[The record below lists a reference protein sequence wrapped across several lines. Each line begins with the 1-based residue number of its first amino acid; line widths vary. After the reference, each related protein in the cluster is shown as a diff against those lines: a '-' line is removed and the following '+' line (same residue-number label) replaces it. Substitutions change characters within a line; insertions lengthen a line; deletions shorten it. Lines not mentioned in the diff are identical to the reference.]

1 MASTIE
7 PALIR
12 VAPLSELEEKRAVVV
27 AARDRPVVVF
37 YDEGQVR
44 AVDNRCPHMGFPLHR
59 GTVRDGLLT
68 CHWHEARFDLASGC
82 TFDLWADDVPAY
94 DTQIVNGIVY
104 IADRPRLA
112 EDAAYYGD
120 RLRHGLEH
128 GISLIQAKGLLGWR
142 RTGTDWRSLL
152 REIAVFGSR
161 HHDEWGEGMTLLAVV
176 GNLLPYLSHETAY
189 FAVLRASRQV
199 AADCS
204 DAVPHRR
211 REPLSRD
218 GHPREQLARWM
229 RHWVL
234 SRHRDGAER
243 VLLTA
248 LAVACTA
255 GGAGIRPDAVESS
268 EPRPGVAAEAGS
280 FGDGATGDLADIV
293 FTAASD
299 RTYSATGHVFDFANK
314 AFELLDVVG
323 WDLASEVLPLV
334 VPPLVSGRGA
344 EENAHWHHPIDVIG
358 PLRAVEQDLGSLLA
372 RDRDPAWKDGAEWQ
386 AVLLGDDPLAV
397 LDWLRTALAAG
408 AEPAELSRRVAWA
421 AAARLARFAMSN
433 EVGDWFNPRHTLNFA
448 NAVHQAVR
456 RSPTA
461 GVVRGI
467 FHAALSVYMDRF
479 LNVPAARLPQKL
491 DHLPRDAGELRQKL
505 LAALDRQAAV
515 DEAAALVLR
524 YLRLGHPPA
533 ELFDTLTLATV
544 REDLDFHALQALEA
558 GVQQFE
564 EWQGRPEGEQIL
576 VGVVRQLAAF
586 CPTPRADQQTATIAL
601 RLDRG
606 DHMYEDDAPVAPVA

>member
-1 MASTIE
+1 MA
-7 PALIR
+7 PAAEDSLIR
-12 VAPLSELEEKRAVVV
+12 VGPLAELERQSAVVV
-27 AARDRPVVVF
+27 SGRDRPIAVF
-37 YDEGQVR
+37 VHDGHVR

-59 GTVRDGLLT
+59 GTVHDGLLT

-94 DTQIVNGIVY
+94 DTRVEDGVVY
-104 IADRPRLA
+104 VVDRPRVV
-112 EDAAYYGD
+112 EDAGYYRE

-142 RTGTDWRSLL
+142 RTGADWRDIL
-152 REIAVFGSR
+152 REIAVFGGR
-161 HHDEWGEGMTLLAVV
+161 HHDQWGEGMTLLAVV
-176 GNLLPYLSHETAY
+176 GNLLPLLSEETAY

-204 DAVPHRR
+204 DAAPHRR

-229 RHWVL
+229 RHWVR
-234 SRHRDGAER
+234 SRHRDGTER

-248 LAVACTA
+248 LAAARDSEGSLGRVVGMA
-255 GGAGIRPDAVESS
+255 G
-268 EPRPGVAAEAGS
+268 PG
-280 FGDGATGDLADIV
+280 LADIV

-299 RTYSATGHVFDFANK
+299 RIYSATGHVFDFANK
-314 AFELLDVVG
+314 AFELLDVIG
-323 WDLASEVLPLV
+323 WDLAGDLLPLA

-344 EENAHWHHPIDVIG
+344 EENAHWHQPVDVVG
-358 PLRAVEQDLGSLLA
+358 PLREAEAELDAILERGRGRTWNDDA
-372 RDRDPAWKDGAEWQ
+372 NWKDI
-386 AVLLGDDPLAV
+386 LLGDDPAVTIGWLAE
-397 LDWLRTALAAG
+397 ALASG
-408 AEPAELSRRVAWA
+408 APPAELSRRVAWA

-433 EVGDWFNPRHTLNFA
+433 EVGDWFNPRHTWNFA
-448 NAVHQAVR
+448 NAVHQAVK

-479 LNVPAARLPQKL
+479 LNVPAARLPEKL
-491 DHLPRDAGELRQKL
+491 DHLPRDLDALRCRL

-515 DEAAALVLR
+515 DEAAALALR
-524 YLRLGHPPA
+524 YLRLGHPA
-533 ELFDTLTLATV
+533 GALFDTLTLATV
-544 REDLDFHALQALEA
+544 REDLDFHAIQALEA
-558 GVQQFE
+558 GVQQSH
-564 EWQGRPEGEQIL
+564 EWAGRAEVEQIVL
-576 VGVVRQLAAF
+576 GVVRQLAAF

-606 DHMYEDDAPVAPVA
+606 DRMYEEDAPVT